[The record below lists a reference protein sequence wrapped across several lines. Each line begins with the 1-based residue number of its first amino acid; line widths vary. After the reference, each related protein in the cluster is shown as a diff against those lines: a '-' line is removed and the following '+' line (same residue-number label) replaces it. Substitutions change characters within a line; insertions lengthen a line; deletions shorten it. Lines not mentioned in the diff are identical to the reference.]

1 MADQCIVC
9 LENLDVE
16 SPAAVAALAAVV
28 APQDHHHH
36 PSSALSAENSS
47 RSVAPLQAEAAVPV
61 APAPSL
67 VGSNSSLASPA
78 QHENHDNVAQIQ
90 ICGHV
95 LHDSCLREWTEKANS
110 CPICRQ
116 TFNLVH
122 VYDKVGGTLLS
133 SRTVEDKKQVVEFD
147 PQAWIDENPEEEEA
161 QIPCPVCNRADRE
174 EILLLCDGCDTPYH
188 THCIGLDSVPF
199 GPWFCMECVDA
210 LGLERPDPPSPL
222 PENQDARER
231 LYYFPRTQA
240 TMRRARQRARSDE
253 WQGAWGRIAG
263 RIWDALSIDL
273 DYQDDDDQVVFEG
286 LRRSQQ
292 IRERER
298 LEHERWQQRLNI
310 ASRMGAREVFARNI
324 PSVLARAAPA
334 SRPPPQEP
342 REVQMAWGALERARD
357 GENRKRKSRSATA
370 EPSEPQHE
378 PERKLKRPRTRR
390 LPPHQNGESS
400 ATASNSAPSLPPNQP
415 DTTNA
420 PAPPTPAPAGPSTA
434 AAEPAPS
441 FLSSLLREVEMSTP
455 SDEERVQAL
464 YGRVPGAN
472 DVSSPAV
479 GSPSRASSIT
489 PPPIHA
495 GRPSSPPTMTL
506 SSRIEPIY
514 PPANYS
520 PTRSSSPNKHNS
532 RSSSPSKRPAVES
545 RSSPENSDSERRGR
559 SHAHSELRQPRP
571 RRTQPIVPP
580 RSENVSPVRSPLPL
594 EVKENISSIVR
605 SALKPHWKSS
615 KLTAEQYAAIN
626 RDISR
631 RIYEQ
636 VQDPTSV
643 GDDARQNW
651 EMMATQ
657 EVARAVADLRA

>member
-16 SPAAVAALAAVV
+16 SSAAVAALAATV
-28 APQDHHHH
+28 APQPQDNHT
-36 PSSALSAENSS
+36 SSAVPTEHSS
-47 RSVAPLQAEAAVPV
+47 RSVAAGPV
-61 APAPSL
+61 APAL
-67 VGSNSSLASPA
+67 DSSLSLNSIASPK
-78 QHENHDNVAQIQ
+78 QHENHDHVAQIQ

-133 SRTVEDKKQVVEFD
+133 TRTVEDKKQVAEFD
-147 PQAWIDENPEEEEA
+147 PHAWIDENPEEEEA
-161 QIPCPVCNRADRE
+161 QIPCPVCNRADQE
-174 EILLLCDGCDTPYH
+174 EVLLLCDGCDTPYH
-188 THCIGLDSVPF
+188 THCIGLDSVPL

-210 LGLERPDPPSPL
+210 LGIENPDSGSPL
-222 PENQDARER
+222 QENQDARER

-240 TMRRARQRARSDE
+240 SMRRARQRARSDE

-273 DYQDDDDQVVFEG
+273 DYQDDDDQVIFEG

-324 PSVLARAAPA
+324 PSVLTRAVPA
-334 SRPPPQEP
+334 TRPPPQES
-342 REVQMAWGALERARD
+342 REVQLAWGALERARES
-357 GENRKRKSRSATA
+357 ENRKRKSRSATA

-400 ATASNSAPSLPPNQP
+400 TTASNAGPISSLAQP
-415 DTTNA
+415 EN
-420 PAPPTPAPAGPSTA
+420 PAPAAPA
-434 AAEPAPS
+434 AVPAPS
-441 FLSSLLREVEMSTP
+441 FLSSLLKEVEMSTP

-472 DVSSPAV
+472 DVSPSVV

-489 PPPIHA
+489 PPPSHA

-514 PPANYS
+514 PRANYS
-520 PTRSSSPNKHNS
+520 PTRSTSPNKHNS
-532 RSSSPSKRPAVES
+532 RSSSPSKRPAHEC

-559 SHAHSELRQPRP
+559 SHGNAELRQPRP

-580 RSENVSPVRSPLPL
+580 RSENVSPVRTPLPL

-605 SALKPHWKSS
+605 SALNPHWKSS
-615 KLTAEQYAAIN
+615 KLTSEQYAAIN

-631 RIYEQ
+631 KIYEQ
-636 VQDPTSV
+636 VQDPAAV
-643 GDDARQNW
+643 GDDARRSW
-651 EMMATQ
+651 ETMASQ

>member
-1 MADQCIVC
+1 MADQCIV
-9 LENLDVE
+9 
-16 SPAAVAALAAVV
+16 SLAAVV
-28 APQDHHHH
+28 APPDHH
-36 PSSALSAENSS
+36 PSSAASAENSS
-47 RSVAPLQAEAAVPV
+47 RSVAPPAVPV
-61 APAPSL
+61 APTLDDS
-67 VGSNSSLASPA
+67 SSLNSIASPR

-133 SRTVEDKKQVVEFD
+133 TRTVEDKKQVAEFD
-147 PQAWIDENPEEEEA
+147 PQVWIDENPEEEEA
-161 QIPCPVCNRADRE
+161 RIPCPVCNRADQE

-188 THCIGLDSVPF
+188 THCIGLDSVPL

-210 LGLERPDPPSPL
+210 LGIENPDPGSPL
-222 PENQDARER
+222 QENQDARER

-240 TMRRARQRARSDE
+240 SMRRARQRARSDE

-324 PSVLARAAPA
+324 PSVLARAVPAP
-334 SRPPPQEP
+334 RPPPQEP
-342 REVQMAWGALERARD
+342 REVQMAWGALERARE

-390 LPPHQNGESS
+390 LPTHQNGESS
-400 ATASNSAPSLPPNQP
+400 ATASNAAPSLSLTQTENQAPTASNGPPA
-415 DTTNA
+415 TV
-420 PAPPTPAPAGPSTA
+420 
-434 AAEPAPS
+434 EPAPS
-441 FLSSLLREVEMSTP
+441 FLSSLLKEVEMSTP
-455 SDEERVQAL
+455 SDEEKVQAL

-479 GSPSRASSIT
+479 GSPSRTSSIT

-506 SSRIEPIY
+506 SSHIEPIY

-520 PTRSSSPNKHNS
+520 PTRSTSPNKHHS
-532 RSSSPSKRPAVES
+532 RSSSPSKRPTHES
-545 RSSPENSDSERRGR
+545 RSSPENSDSERRG
-559 SHAHSELRQPRP
+559 SAELRQPRP

-605 SALKPHWKSS
+605 SALNPHWKSS
-615 KLTAEQYAAIN
+615 KLTSEQYAAIN

-631 RIYEQ
+631 KIYEQ
-636 VQDPTSV
+636 VQDPTAVSE
-643 GDDARQNW
+643 DSRRTW
-651 EMMATQ
+651 ETMANQ

>member
-1 MADQCIVC
+1 
-9 LENLDVE
+9 VE
-16 SPAAVAALAAVV
+16 TSLF
-28 APQDHHHH
+28 
-36 PSSALSAENSS
+36 SS
-47 RSVAPLQAEAAVPV
+47 SVANIILLGA
-61 APAPSL
+61 
-67 VGSNSSLASPA
+67 
-78 QHENHDNVAQIQ
+78 
-90 ICGHV
+90 
-95 LHDSCLREWTEKANS
+95 
-110 CPICRQ
+110 
-116 TFNLVH
+116 
-122 VYDKVGGTLLS
+122 LLS
-133 SRTVEDKKQVVEFD
+133 TRTVEDKKQVAEFD

-161 QIPCPVCNRADRE
+161 QIPCPVCNLADRE

-188 THCIGLDSVPF
+188 TNCIGLDCVPL

-210 LGLERPDPPSPL
+210 LGIERPDPPSPQA
-222 PENQDARER
+222 EGQDARER

-240 TMRRARQRARSDE
+240 SMRRARQRARSDE

-324 PSVLARAAPA
+324 PSVLARAVPA

-342 REVQMAWGALERARD
+342 REVQMAWGALEKARD
-357 GENRKRKSRSATA
+357 GESRKRKSRSATA

-390 LPPHQNGESS
+390 LPPQNGESS
-400 ATASNSAPSLPPNQP
+400 ATASNSGPGLSLSQSDEPSPAIVA
-415 DTTNA
+415 A
-420 PAPPTPAPAGPSTA
+420 PAVI
-434 AAEPAPS
+434 AEPAPS
-441 FLSSLLREVEMSTP
+441 FLSSLLKEVEMSTP
-455 SDEERVQAL
+455 SDEEKVQAL

-472 DVSSPAV
+472 DVSPSAV
-479 GSPSRASSIT
+479 GSPSRASSVT
-489 PPPIHA
+489 PPPNHA

-506 SSRIEPIY
+506 SSHIEPIY

-520 PTRSSSPNKHNS
+520 PTRSSSPNKHHS
-532 RSSSPSKRPAVES
+532 RSSSPSRRPAHES

-559 SHAHSELRQPRP
+559 SNGNTELRQPRP
-571 RRTQPIVPP
+571 RRTQPIVPL
-580 RSENVSPVRSPLPL
+580 RSEDTSPVRSPLPL

-605 SALKPHWKSS
+605 IALKPHWKSS

-631 RIYEQ
+631 KIYEQ

-643 GDDARQNW
+643 GDDARRNW